1 MQNSQIRALV
11 VLLISL
17 AISTGLVVSAQYQQ
31 THTGPLSTIAICAIL
46 AFGIQWL
53 AFIPAYL
60 KQTER
65 FYDLT
70 GSVTFIAV
78 TFYAIVNQPLLSVT
92 SILLAAMV
100 VIWAARLGTFL
111 FMRINKDGIDGR
123 FDEIKPDKYR
133 FFAAWTLQGLWVLIT
148 AGAALTV
155 ITSVQQA
162 HTHWLTWCGLAIWLF
177 GFLFE
182 VIADDQKFRFK
193 QDPNNHKQFIHNG
206 LWGYSRHP
214 NYFGEITLWFGVA
227 IAALPVLT
235 GWQHVALISPLF
247 VTLLLTK
254 VSGVPLLEQR
264 ADQKWQNNPDYQAY
278 KSRTPVLVPKFTK

>member
-1 MQNSQIRALV
+1 MQSSQVRALF
-11 VLLISL
+11 VLLVSIGISV
-17 AISTGLVVSAQYQQ
+17 GLVFSAQYQQ
-31 THTGPLSTIAICAIL
+31 PKAEALSIMAMCAVL

-53 AFIPAYL
+53 VYVPAYL

-70 GSVTFIAV
+70 GSITFIAV
-78 TFYAIVNQPLLSVT
+78 AFYAIDRQTELSVT

-111 FMRINKDGIDGR
+111 FLRINKDGTDGR
-123 FDEIKPDKYR
+123 FDEIKPNKYR

-148 AGAALTV
+148 SGAALTV
-155 ITSVQQA
+155 ITSTQQA
-162 HTHWLTWCGLAIWLF
+162 TTHWLTWCGLALWLF

-182 VIADDQKFRFK
+182 VIADNQKFRFK
-193 QDPNNHKQFIHNG
+193 QNPDNQKRFIQSG
-206 LWGYSRHP
+206 LWAYSRHP
-214 NYFGEITLWFGVA
+214 NYFGEITLWCGVA
-227 IAALPVLT
+227 LAAFPALV

-254 VSGVPLLEQR
+254 VSGVPLLEKR
-264 ADQKWQNNPDYQAY
+264 ADQKWQNDKDYQTY
-278 KSRTPVLVPKFTK
+278 KAATPVLIPKI

>member
-1 MQNSQIRALV
+1 MQSSQVRALV
-11 VLLISL
+11 VLLVAIGISL
-17 AISTGLVVSAQYQQ
+17 GLVLSAQYQQ
-31 THTGPLSTIAICAIL
+31 PKTGTLSIMAMCAII

-53 AFIPAYL
+53 VYIPAYL

-70 GSVTFIAV
+70 GSITFIAV
-78 TFYAIVNQPLLSVT
+78 SFYAMSRQPQLSVT
-92 SILLAAMV
+92 SIVLAAMV

-111 FMRINKDGIDGR
+111 FLRINKDGTDGR
-123 FDEIKPDKYR
+123 FDDIKPDKFR

-148 AGAALTV
+148 SGAALTV
-155 ITSVQQA
+155 ITSTQQTA
-162 HTHWLTWCGLAIWLF
+162 THWLTWCGLALWLF

-182 VIADDQKFRFK
+182 VIADNQKFRFK
-193 QDPNNHKQFIHNG
+193 QNPDNQKRFIQNG
-206 LWGYSRHP
+206 LWAFSRHP
-214 NYFGEITLWFGVA
+214 NYFGEITLWCGVA
-227 IAALPVLT
+227 IAAFPVLV

-264 ADQKWQNNPDYQAY
+264 ADQKWQHDKDYQAY
-278 KSRTPVLVPKFTK
+278 KATTPVLIPKIK